1 MSKRSHGIERR
12 SRTRTRRRQ
21 RGSSP
26 RCASA
31 GRRSRST
38 SAGSRAPIVTRC
50 SRRRCPQRA
59 RRSSM
64 RSPRRRSRS
73 RRGSSRT
80 TRRLPSI
87 SRAISPKSD
96 RARKAKCESVNRDG
110 RSGSSYFECFSDSWS
125 CMRTTFVVGVLL
137 GLAGVLAA
145 ARFVPWIAPDRV
157 PSYTTVVSNGG
168 RAETFVIR
176 LPADRL
182 AVAGGEEAGVRAF
195 GAAAAELGSVLVEQ
209 FKVRDREGQV
219 IGIAARHRDPA
230 GAAWLLVVPG
240 RGTMLLAGDAESAR
254 ALDDA
259 LSSAGRRAGEAW
271 SGEVR
276 VVFPRPPSNGR
287 ILGGTHEFAGLE
299 GTYTETWTITG
310 VGEGGEL
317 RGTIELATV
326 TLRRT

>member
-1 MSKRSHGIERR
+1 
-12 SRTRTRRRQ
+12 
-21 RGSSP
+21 
-26 RCASA
+26 
-31 GRRSRST
+31 
-38 SAGSRAPIVTRC
+38 
-50 SRRRCPQRA
+50 
-59 RRSSM
+59 
-64 RSPRRRSRS
+64 
-73 RRGSSRT
+73 
-80 TRRLPSI
+80 
-87 SRAISPKSD
+87 
-96 RARKAKCESVNRDG
+96 
-110 RSGSSYFECFSDSWS
+110 
-125 CMRTTFVVGVLL
+125 MRTLFIVGVAL
-137 GLAGVLAA
+137 GFAAVLAA
-145 ARFVPWIAPDRV
+145 ARFAPWLDPVRL
-157 PSYTTVVSNGG
+157 PSHTTVVANGG

-176 LPADRL
+176 LPADRI
-182 AVAGGEEAGVRAF
+182 
-195 GAAAAELGSVLVEQ
+195 AAAGSEAAGLRADAEASAALVSALGSAEVLVEQ

-259 LSSAGRRAGEAW
+259 LSSAGRRGGEAW

-287 ILGGTHEFAGLE
+287 ILGGTHEFAELE